1 MLTYTVYSEAGGV
14 GKTTLAANLAVA
26 HRRAGLDVLV
36 VPLDQQDGNLSRLFG
51 VDDRRADGDAD
62 SIVHHMVGEPR
73 GSFSDLVREVEGI
86 DVVPEHNR
94 LEDLAE
100 ILSREQERAES
111 LGEAFNV
118 YGRLQHALVEADA
131 ADRYDVVI
139 CDPPGTAG
147 MHLYN
152 ALYATRNL
160 VLPVEASAKGEASV
174 EGLEDLATNF
184 GDQLGIDIGV
194 LTAVPNGV
202 KGTAD
207 QEAVLDDLSLTVPE
221 TVRDRTSLFEG
232 AWRSHCSAFEFVR
245 EHRSRRRDYEI
256 ETLAK
261 LDRIARHLEAAGGV
275 EAPSPPEPGAL
286 DPDAD
291 RDTDA
296 TGESET
302 DAETEVEA

>member
-73 GSFSDLVREVEGI
+73 GGFTDLVREVEGI

-111 LGEAFNV
+111 LGEAFNI

-131 ADRYDVVI
+131 ADHVV
-139 CDPPGTAG
+139 
-147 MHLYN
+147 
-152 ALYATRNL
+152 
-160 VLPVEASAKGEASV
+160 
-174 EGLEDLATNF
+174 
-184 GDQLGIDIGV
+184 
-194 LTAVPNGV
+194 
-202 KGTAD
+202 
-207 QEAVLDDLSLTVPE
+207 DD
-221 TVRDRTSLFEG
+221 
-232 AWRSHCSAFEFVR
+232 
-245 EHRSRRRDYEI
+245 
-256 ETLAK
+256 
-261 LDRIARHLEAAGGV
+261 
-275 EAPSPPEPGAL
+275 
-286 DPDAD
+286 
-291 RDTDA
+291 
-296 TGESET
+296 
-302 DAETEVEA
+302 

>member
-36 VPLDQQDGNLSRLFG
+36 VPLDQQDGNLSRLFD
-51 VDDRRADGDAD
+51 VDECRADNNSD

-73 GSFSDLVREVEGI
+73 SSFSDFVREVEGI
-86 DVVPEHNR
+86 DVSPEHNR
-94 LEDLAE
+94 LEDLGE

-111 LGEAFNV
+111 LGEAFNI
-118 YGRLQHALVEADA
+118 YGRLQHALVETDA
-131 ADRYDVVI
+131 AEHYDVVI

-147 MHLYN
+147 IHLYN

-160 VLPVEASAKGEASV
+160 VLPVEASAKGRASI
-174 EGLEDLATNF
+174 EGLENLATNF

-194 LTAVPNGV
+194 LAAVPNGV
-202 KGTAD
+202 KGTSD
-207 QEAVLDDLSLTVPE
+207 QEAVLDDLSLTIPE
-221 TVRDRTSLFEG
+221 TIRDRTSLFEG
-232 AWRSHCSAFEFVR
+232 AWRSHCSAFKFIR
-245 EHRSRRRDYEI
+245 EHRMRRRDYEL

-261 LDRIARHLEAAGGV
+261 LDRIARHLEAVGGV
-275 EAPSPPEPGAL
+275 EAPSPPEPGML
-286 DPDAD
+286 DPNREIPED
-291 RDTDA
+291 
-296 TGESET
+296 SEV